1 MAFDLD
7 DLDPRQ
13 KKPQPR
19 NLDAL
24 NIEDLKDYVA
34 VLKAEIARVEE
45 KIKSKQSHAAAA
57 AAFFKK

>member
-13 KKPQPR
+13 KKAQPR

-24 NIEDLKDYVA
+24 NVEDLREYA
-34 VLKAEIARVEE
+34 ETLKAELARVED
-45 KIKSKQSHAAAA
+45 KIRAKQSHAAAA
-57 AAFFKK
+57 ALLFRK